1 MAKPLLLIVAAIPVI
16 LAIMIAIP
24 MIINP
29 QVPFSATNA
38 DDKIS
43 FEFTKQHLQKSSEIV
58 DRIIPQKTEVLTISN
73 DGDVRYIITADGVNQ
88 PEKTITLD
96 KDYVK
101 KLTALIKETGFM
113 KIPVDIIQPNED
125 VTEYDRF
132 TLKVTLNGET
142 KQIRW
147 VEQNTTSSLVP
158 PIILEIETNLEN
170 ILQKTRQN

>member
-16 LAIMIAIP
+16 LAIMIAVP

-43 FEFTKQHLQKSSEIV
+43 FEFTKQHLQKSSAIV
-58 DRIIPQKTEVLTISN
+58 DRIIPQKTEILTIS
-73 DGDVRYIITADGVNQ
+73 DGGDVRYIVTADGVNH
-88 PEKTITLD
+88 PEKAFTLD

-101 KLTALIKETGFM
+101 RLTALIKETGFM
-113 KIPVDIIQPNED
+113 KIPIDTIQPNDD

-132 TLKVTLNGET
+132 TLKVTLNGDT
-142 KQIRW
+142 KQIQW
-147 VEQNTTSSLVP
+147 AEQNATSTFIP
-158 PIILEIETNLEN
+158 PILTMIGSE
-170 ILQKTRQN
+170 LQNVTKKLNT